1 MDYARGSATWIG
13 LNGPVFER
21 QICLATSL
29 REREASRFV
38 DTLTGAELVAARV
51 EQVRDLKNKREM
63 QSGLSAVLGVWR
75 LVKGREIEA
84 SSNIR
89 LVT

>member
-1 MDYARGSATWIG
+1 M
-13 LNGPVFER
+13 
-21 QICLATSL
+21 
-29 REREASRFV
+29 

-63 QSGLSAVLGVWR
+63 QSGLSAVLCVWR